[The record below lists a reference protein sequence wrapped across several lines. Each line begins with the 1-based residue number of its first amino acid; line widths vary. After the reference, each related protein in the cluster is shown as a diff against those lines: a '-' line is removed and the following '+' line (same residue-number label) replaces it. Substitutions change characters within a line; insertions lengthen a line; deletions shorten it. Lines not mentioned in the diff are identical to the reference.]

1 LRYLANIQCNV
12 MTTKL
17 SLTELKKRLSVKTNA
32 ELIEEIALLYKN
44 FPNIKEYYQS
54 TLLGDDSTILEK
66 YKEIV
71 RSEFLMRGNRFPK
84 MRLSVA
90 RKAVTDFKKISS
102 SAQSIVDIM
111 LAYVEAGVSCTNEF
125 GDIDEPFYNSME
137 SMYETALKYV
147 VKEHLFGEFYDR
159 LIAIVDDTRGIGW
172 GFHDQLAYLFETYEA
187 MVEKPEAPF
196 SV

>member
-1 LRYLANIQCNV
+1 

-17 SLTELKKRLSVKTNA
+17 SLTELKKRLSSKTNA
-32 ELIEEIALLYKN
+32 ELIEEIGLLYKN
-44 FPNIKEYYQS
+44 FPNVKEYYQS
-54 TLLGDDSTILEK
+54 ILLGDDSAILDK
-66 YKEIV
+66 YKEIL

-102 SAQSIVDIM
+102 SRQSIADIM
-111 LAYVEAGVSCTNEF
+111 ITYVETGVSCTNEF

-147 VKEHLFGEFYDR
+147 VKEHLFSAFDDR
-159 LIAIVDDTRGIGW
+159 LSAIVDDTSGIGW
-172 GFHDQLAYLFETYEA
+172 GFHDQLSYLYETYEA
-187 MVEKPEAPF
+187 MVEKPQALF

>member
-1 LRYLANIQCNV
+1 

-17 SLTELKKRLSVKTNA
+17 SLTELKKRLSSKTNA
-32 ELIEEIALLYKN
+32 ELVENIALLYKN
-44 FPNIKEYYQS
+44 FPNVKEYYQS
-54 TLLGDDSTILEK
+54 TLLGDDSAILEK

-71 RSEFLMRGNRFPK
+71 RGEFLMRGNRFPK

-102 SAQSIVDIM
+102 LPPSIADIM
-111 LAYVEAGVSCTNEF
+111 VTYVEAGVSCTNEF

-147 VKEHLFGEFYDR
+147 VKEHLFVEFDNR
-159 LIAIVDDTRGIGW
+159 LIDIVKDTRGIGW
-172 GFHDQLAYLFETYEA
+172 GFHDQLSYLYETYEA
-187 MVEKPEAPF
+187 MVEKPQAPF

>member
-1 LRYLANIQCNV
+1 

-17 SLTELKKRLSVKTNA
+17 SLAELKKRLSSKTNA

-54 TLLGDDSTILEK
+54 ALLGDDPAVLEK

-71 RSEFLMRGNRFPK
+71 RGEFFMRGNRFPK

-102 SAQSIVDIM
+102 STQNIADIM
-111 LAYVEAGVSCTNEF
+111 VTYVEAGVSCTNEF
-125 GDIDEPFYNSME
+125 GDIDESFYSSME
-137 SMYETALKYV
+137 SMYETALKYIL
-147 VKEHLFGEFYDR
+147 KEHLFVEFDDR
-159 LIAIVDDTRGIGW
+159 LIDIVDDTRGMGW
-172 GFHDQLAYLFETYEA
+172 GFHDQLSYLYETYEA
-187 MVEKPEAPF
+187 MVEKPQAPF

>member
-1 LRYLANIQCNV
+1 

-17 SLTELKKRLSVKTNA
+17 SLTDLKKRLSSKTNT
-32 ELIEEIALLYKN
+32 ELVEEIAQLYKN
-44 FPNIKEYYQS
+44 FPNVKEYYQAV
-54 TLLGDDSTILEK
+54 LLGDDSAILEK

-71 RSEFLMRGNRFPK
+71 RGEFLMRGKRFPK

-102 SAQSIVDIM
+102 STQSIADIM
-111 LAYVEAGVSCTNEF
+111 VTYVEAGVSCTNEF

-147 VKEHLFGEFYDR
+147 VKEYLFGEFDDR
-159 LIAIVDDTRGIGW
+159 LAAIVDDTRGMGW
-172 GFHDQLAYLFETYEA
+172 GFHDQLSYLYETYEA
-187 MVEKPEAPF
+187 MVEKPQAPF

>member
-1 LRYLANIQCNV
+1 

-17 SLTELKKRLSVKTNA
+17 SLTELKKRLSSKTKA
-32 ELIEEIALLYKN
+32 ELIEDIALLYKN

-54 TLLGDDSTILEK
+54 SLLENDSAILEK

-71 RSEFLMRGNRFPK
+71 RGEFLMRGNRFPK

-90 RKAVTDFKKISS
+90 RKAVTDFKKISRS
-102 SAQSIVDIM
+102 TQNIADIM
-111 LAYVEAGVSCTNEF
+111 LTYVEAGVSCTTEF

-137 SMYETALKYV
+137 SMYEAALKYV
-147 VKEHLFGEFYDR
+147 VKEHLFEEFNDR
-159 LIAIVDDTRGIGW
+159 LYDIVQDTYSVGW
-172 GFHDQLAYLFETYEA
+172 GFHDQLSYLYETYEA
-187 MVEKPEAPF
+187 MVEKPQAPF